1 MTRKFKMRILAVDI
15 GTGTQDILLFD
26 SSVQPENCYK
36 LVLPAPTQIY
46 ARQIRQATAQRRAVV
61 LSGVLMGGGPVSWA
75 LGDHLQAGLPVYAT
89 PDAARTLDD
98 DLARVQAMGVHL
110 LANPQEVSDDDAALR
125 LELRDLHL
133 AAIASALAAFGLEP
147 QWDGLAVAVLD
158 HGAAP
163 PGVSDRVFRFE
174 HIRNLAKVPEPSQGC
189 VGLLAFAYLREELPD
204 YLTRMRAV
212 AACAPDVPLVLMD
225 TGAAAA
231 LGALE
236 DPAVQPHNDLL
247 LVNCGNMHTL
257 AVHLID
263 GRLVGLLEHH
273 TGFLTTETLDDLL
286 ERLVTNALTNDE
298 VFNAGG
304 HGAYLAAGTASPVG
318 TTCPY
323 LAVTGPRR
331 GLLRGSRL
339 SPYFAVPHGDMML
352 AGCYGLVRACAT
364 KLQAWREEIE
374 QALAAPLWECRR

>member
-1 MTRKFKMRILAVDI
+1 
-15 GTGTQDILLFD
+15 
-26 SSVQPENCYK
+26 
-36 LVLPAPTQIY
+36 
-46 ARQIRQATAQRRAVV
+46 
-61 LSGVLMGGGPVSWA
+61 VSWA

-98 DLARVQAMGVHL
+98 DLARVQAIGVHL
-110 LANPQEVSDDDAALR
+110 LADAREVSDDAALR

-163 PGVSDRVFRFE
+163 PGVSDRLFRFE
-174 HIRNLAKVPEPSQGC
+174 HIRKVVHLAKVSEPSQG
-189 VGLLAFAYLREELPD
+189 VLLAFAYRRDELPD

-231 LGALE
+231 LGALD
-236 DPAVQPHNDLL
+236 DPVLQRHNDLL

-286 ERLVTNALTNDE
+286 ARLVAGTITNDE
-298 VFNAGG
+298 VFSAGG
-304 HGAYLAAGTASPVG
+304 HGVYLATGATPPAGITRP
-318 TTCPY
+318 C
-323 LAVTGPRR
+323 LAITGPRR
-331 GLLRGSRL
+331 GVLRSSRL
-339 SPYFAVPHGDMML
+339 APYFAVPHGDMML
-352 AGCYGLVRACAT
+352 AGCYGLVRACAA
-364 KLQAWREEIE
+364 KLPAWRAEIE
-374 QALAAPLWECRR
+374 QALAAPL